1 MQLSPWPWYV
11 VGPLIALTMAALLL
25 SGRRFGI
32 SSNLRTMCTVAG
44 AGSLSE
50 YFRLDWRAQRW
61 NLVFVLGTVCG
72 GAISR
77 FVLLAPDPVALNPA
91 TVASLQAQGITDAG
105 AAFAPAALFGPEAW
119 SNPLSVLT
127 LLLGGLL
134 VGFGTRW
141 ANGCTSGHAISGL
154 SSLQWPSLIAAIGF
168 FIGGLTVTHFVL
180 PHWLPIL

>member
-1 MQLSPWPWYV
+1 MQLNPWPWYV
-11 VGPLIALTMAALLL
+11 AGPLIVFTMAALLL

-50 YFRLDWRAQRW
+50 YFRFDWRAQRW
-61 NLVFVLGTVCG
+61 NLVFVLGTVFG
-72 GAISR
+72 GAIAR
-77 FVLLAPDPVALNPA
+77 FVLLAPDPVQLNPA
-91 TVASLQAQGITDAG
+91 TVESLREQGIADAG
-105 AAFAPAALFGPEAW
+105 LAFAPAALFGPQAW
-119 SNPLSVLT
+119 SNPLAVLT

-154 SSLQWPSLIAAIGF
+154 STLQWPSLIAVVGF
-168 FIGGLTVTHFVL
+168 FIGGLTVTHLLL
-180 PHWLPIL
+180 PHLVSCL

>member
-1 MQLSPWPWYV
+1 GM
-11 VGPLIALTMAALLL
+11 
-25 SGRRFGI
+25 

-44 AGSLSE
+44 AGTLAE
-50 YFRLDWRAQRW
+50 YFRFDWRTQRW

-72 GAISR
+72 GAIAR

-91 TVASLQAQGITDAG
+91 TVASLRAQGITDAG
-105 AAFAPAALFGPEAW
+105 SAFAPAALFGPEAW
-119 SNPLSVLT
+119 SNPLAVLT

-154 SSLQWPSLIAAIGF
+154 SSLQWPSLIAVIGF
-168 FIGGLTVTHFVL
+168 FIGGLTVTHLVL
-180 PHWLPIL
+180 PHLLPIL